1 MNNTRFSKKKKTET
15 KIILPFCKKQNPF
28 FKKKKKKTQYKN
40 LDGLEGLVY
49 SGKPANEKVSA
60 RLVGIQLVWLY
71 NLNFAA
77 GSRAL
82 MSDN

>member
-15 KIILPFCKKQNPF
+15 KIILPFSKKQNPF
-28 FKKKKKKTQYKN
+28 FKKKKKKKTKNKN
-40 LDGLEGLVY
+40 LDGLEGLFY

-60 RLVGIQLVWLY
+60 RLVGIQLIWLY

-77 GSRAL
+77 SRAL
-82 MSDN
+82 MSDH